1 MKAIMRDN
9 LVERYKSV
17 MPKEYDAEIG
27 AFLRSIE
34 GKEVELRFI
43 GTDAFEVN
51 DNSIWLPD
59 CLWDECTSNPKAHV
73 LRSSNVE
80 PVVGTLNYRKDYCY
94 GYELY
99 AMPRDGVFEQRATA
113 RWVA

>member
-9 LVERYKSV
+9 LVERYKAV
-17 MPKEYDAEIG
+17 MPEEYDAEIG

-51 DNSIWLPD
+51 DNNIWLPD
-59 CLWDECTSNPKAHV
+59 CLWDECTSNPTV
-73 LRSSNVE
+73 
-80 PVVGTLNYRKDYCY
+80 D
-94 GYELY
+94 
-99 AMPRDGVFEQRATA
+99 PRPTGKGDKR
-113 RWVA
+113 

>member
-9 LVERYKSV
+9 LVERYKAV

-51 DNSIWLPD
+51 DNNIWLPD
-59 CLWDECTSNPKAHV
+59 FLWDECTSNPRADRAAHRV
-73 LRSSNVE
+73 RGTVE
-80 PVVGTLNYRKDYCY
+80 PVVQNPNK
-94 GYELY
+94 E
-99 AMPRDGVFEQRATA
+99 A
-113 RWVA
+113 

>member
-43 GTDAFEVN
+43 GTDAFEGN

-59 CLWDECTSNPKAHV
+59 CLWDECTSNP
-73 LRSSNVE
+73 
-80 PVVGTLNYRKDYCY
+80 TLQ
-94 GYELY
+94 G
-99 AMPRDGVFEQRATA
+99 RADCGA
-113 RWVA
+113 YPASGCCVSDSEKP

>member
-9 LVERYKSV
+9 LVERYKAV

-51 DNSIWLPD
+51 DNNIWLPD
-59 CLWDECTSNPKAHV
+59 CLWDECTSNPTGQDRPTKRTEANEA
-73 LRSSNVE
+73 S
-80 PVVGTLNYRKDYCY
+80 K
-94 GYELY
+94 
-99 AMPRDGVFEQRATA
+99 
-113 RWVA
+113 

>member
-34 GKEVELRFI
+34 GKEVELRFV

-59 CLWDECTSNPKAHV
+59 CLWDECTSNPSCLGPGHLVAGTQH
-73 LRSSNVE
+73 NI
-80 PVVGTLNYRKDYCY
+80 VGRPDSESEGT
-94 GYELY
+94 
-99 AMPRDGVFEQRATA
+99 
-113 RWVA
+113 